1 MTRSS
6 FAGTLPPHVHR
17 QRRPALRGRWELDKG
32 VQAHRLVLVVG
43 GGAYAVVRWGGCDR
57 GAWTS
62 SRRFGESRYVWQL
75 RHKGA
80 LERSGLGRHTDV
92 HKDRGDGFS
101 LGDDRDDPPPA
112 VALGALK

>member
-1 MTRSS
+1 M
-6 FAGTLPPHVHR
+6 
-17 QRRPALRGRWELDKG
+17 
-32 VQAHRLVLVVG
+32 
-43 GGAYAVVRWGGCDR
+43 
-57 GAWTS
+57 
-62 SRRFGESRYVWQL
+62 WQL